1 MARNRCGIANY
12 YLYRVLIFPFFR
24 FILCNPGVFSWKFL
38 VGVCRP
44 VLQILTLLRTKKC
57 HFSHT
62 FSGLASKKLSS
73 LLRLEQQPK
82 KIYSNPLRI
91 RIFLFLSYSFGIE
104 TINTFIHS
112 RTVPS
117 KTIPNSR
124 QKWVKC
130 IPVFRPK
137 RRKNPTRWGGTC
149 LYSLYKRVPPGSNVS
164 HAGTSDVLDL

>member
-24 FILCNPGVFSWKFL
+24 FILSNPGVFSWKFL
-38 VGVCRP
+38 VEVCRP

-62 FSGLASKKLSS
+62 FSDLASKKLSS

-91 RIFLFLSYSFGIE
+91 RIFLFLSYSFGIG

-112 RTVPS
+112 RGSLEIMTPDS
-117 KTIPNSR
+117 RLKRAKSIITRFQTKTA
-124 QKWVKC
+124 QKPYPLGWQ
-130 IPVFRPK
+130 IPV
-137 RRKNPTRWGGTC
+137 W
-149 LYSLYKRVPPGSNVS
+149 LI
-164 HAGTSDVLDL
+164 